1 MARGWES
8 KAVEDQIAASEERKS
23 AAKRTPTPDELE
35 RESRRQG
42 LLLSRAKIAGDIER
56 ARDERH
62 RAALQQALDYIDS
75 QIDSAVK
82 TYLLSLPERL
92 VRSTLGLGA
101 GAAREV
107 GEVVLPDAVRNSQL
121 YKNLVDATLRFV
133 IEQVGG
139 VEGVYGKGDD
149 ALPDK
154 FLARRTA
161 GNAVEILGIVA
172 FRASPVWVLAAL
184 ADVCGAGRQLIPEMA
199 DALKEQGLLEKDAQ
213 FTSVDQILD
222 GLERT
227 SSRLAAA
234 INTPPLDVAGLRAEW
249 EAIRSEARTIQPAS
263 LPIDRDDWRD
273 VGAAEGGIS
282 AAESVG
288 FRNLVDGGAVGD
300 PLVSR
305 ERALVLCVC
314 ARRGGANGRDCRRCA
329 LLDHYNE
336 TLAEMRETGY
346 AAFAARQF
354 RPVRSCGG
362 RSVFSRKA
370 NADRARA
377 QKFRHVQGPAD
388 RSR

>member
-1 MARGWES
+1 M
-8 KAVEDQIAASEERKS
+8 
-23 AAKRTPTPDELE
+23 
-35 RESRRQG
+35 
-42 LLLSRAKIAGDIER
+42 
-56 ARDERH
+56 
-62 RAALQQALDYIDS
+62 
-75 QIDSAVK
+75 K

-107 GEVVLPDAVRNSQL
+107 GEVVLPDAVRSSQL

-133 IEQVGG
+133 IERVGE
-139 VEGVYGKGDD
+139 VEGVYGKED
-149 ALPDK
+149 ALPDN

-227 SSRLAAA
+227 SSRLAAT

-249 EAIRSEARTIQPAS
+249 EAIRNEARAFSRRVCHRGETI
-263 LPIDRDDWRD
+263 
-273 VGAAEGGIS
+273 GAVWTEMKTES
-282 AAESVG
+282 ARQNRSVFETSSMWPSRQSG
-288 FRNLVDGGAVGD
+288 RFRNARVVLRVG
-300 PLVSR
+300 PGR
-305 ERALVLCVC
+305 RRANRRDCC
-314 ARRGGANGRDCRRCA
+314 ARASRPLHA
-329 LLDHYNE
+329 
-336 TLAEMRETGY
+336 TLAEMRQTGY

-354 RPVRSCGG
+354 RPYVRAAVDQFSPK
-362 RSVFSRKA
+362 RSTLTERLQT
-370 NADRARA
+370 RAGFGA
-377 QKFRHVQGPAD
+377 HVQSPAD